1 MISRL
6 RRLVG
11 TRRRAAVAALLVA
24 GAAVLLAL
32 RGGGDGSEPVK
43 GSRTVASSDPAAGV
57 VRDPEEAQSF
67 PEPDSAVPHPVAEDP
82 AAVAET
88 AETGV
93 SPGAPSDEQVRRDLR
108 QLERYYNGRG
118 GNGKG
123 VTLVD
128 GDAQAAP
135 DVPEIVSQV
144 IAGGNAIARFPY
156 RWGGGH
162 GSFLDDAYDCSG
174 TVSYALAT
182 AGLLDVPIASGE
194 FAGWGRPG
202 PGKWITVY
210 ANPGHVYM
218 EVGGIRFDTS
228 GRGGRRGSRWQLAG
242 RSARGFEAR
251 HPPGL

>member
-1 MISRL
+1 MTRL

-11 TRRRAAVAALLVA
+11 TKRRAAVAVLLVA
-24 GAAVLLAL
+24 GAAVLLAS
-32 RGGGDGSEPVK
+32 RGGDDNNPAK
-43 GSRTVASSDPAAGV
+43 RSRTVASTEPGAGV

-67 PEPDSAVPHPVAEDP
+67 PEPASAVSHPVAEDP

-93 SPGAPSDEQVRRDLR
+93 SPGAPSDEEVRRDLR

-118 GNGKG
+118 GGGKG
-123 VTLVD
+123 ITLVD
-128 GDAQAAP
+128 GEAQAAP
-135 DVPEIVSQV
+135 DVPDVIAQV
-144 IAGGNAIARFPY
+144 VAGGNAIARFPY

-174 TVSYALAT
+174 SVSYALAT
-182 AGLLDVPIASGE
+182 AGLLDVPLASGE
-194 FAGWGRPG
+194 FADWGRAG
-202 PGKWITVY
+202 PGRWITVY
-210 ANPGHVYM
+210 ANAGHVYM

-228 GRGGRRGSRWQLAG
+228 GRAGRRGSRWQLAG
-242 RSARGFEAR
+242 RSGRGFEVR